1 LSRGKAGE
9 VAGPRWPS
17 EPAAPPIAVCP
28 IPPVAYDRSGQQVR
42 LPIPDPGPSM
52 PHPESPRVPDIRE
65 VLANRIAIL
74 DGAMGTMVHALALDE
89 LGFRGERFADHGR
102 DLKNC
107 IDVLTLTQGDAIRGI
122 HAAYLEAGADIVE
135 TNTFGATSVALADF
149 GLQHHTREMNLVAAR
164 LAREAAD
171 AWTARTPGQPRF
183 VAGSIGPTNK
193 QLSIAG
199 NVADPGHRD
208 VTFEQMVAAYRE
220 QIEALIEGGVDLLL
234 AETAFDTLVLKACL
248 HAIERVF
255 ADGGRQV
262 PVMASFTVFEGGRTL
277 SAQTVE
283 ACWTSISH
291 VDLLS
296 AGINCALGPEKL
308 RTHVAD
314 LSRITP
320 RFVSCYPNAGLPN
333 ALGGFDETPEMMAGV
348 LKEFAEAG
356 WLNVVGG
363 CCGTTPAHIKAIADV
378 MRQYPPRK
386 PVAPPRR
393 SRYSGLEMLEIRPES
408 SFTIVGERTNVTGS
422 RAFARLIREERY
434 EEALGVARQQVEN
447 GANIIDVN
455 VDEGMLDGPAVM
467 TKFLTL
473 LSSEPE
479 IAKVPIMVDSSR
491 FEVLEAGLKCVQGKG
506 IANSI
511 SLKEGEEVFL
521 KHARIVRR
529 LGAAAVVMAFDEEG
543 QATDVDRRVAI
554 CERAYRLLT
563 EQAGFPPED
572 IIFDPNI
579 LTVATGLEEHARYAL
594 NFIEA
599 TRIIKERMP
608 LVKVSGGVSNISFSF
623 RGNEVVRESMHACF
637 LYHAIRAGME
647 MGIVNAGQLAVYE
660 EIEPELKTRIEDV
673 LFDRKP
679 DATER
684 LVEFAET
691 VKKQEGGGQTQ
702 ADAWRSLDVES
713 RLTHALVKGIVDHVE
728 ADVDEARGHYPT
740 SLEIIE
746 GPLMRGM
753 QVVGDLFG
761 EGKMFLPQV
770 VKSARVMKKAVN
782 HLLPHME
789 AERAASGAAQAKR
802 GRVLMAT
809 VKGDVHDIGKNIV
822 GVVLGCN
829 NYEVVDLGVMV
840 PCTKIIDEALRNEVD
855 VVGLS
860 GLITPSLDEMVQ
872 VAREFEHAKLKM
884 PLLIGGA
891 TTSARHTAVKIAPA
905 YSGAVIHVSDAS
917 RAAGVVEK
925 LLNPA
930 SREGFAQAN
939 RAAQARD
946 VENFRRRQETKLVS
960 YATACAK
967 RWTTDWAA
975 APIDV
980 PEFLGVRTLEKIPLA
995 DLVPYIDWSPFFM
1008 SWELKGKY
1016 PAIFTDPVV
1025 GAEARKLHA
1034 DATRML
1040 DEIIR
1045 DDLLV
1050 AKAAY
1055 GFFPANSVGDDIAV
1069 YADESRTTEVGRVHT
1084 LRQQWERQGQ
1094 DVFHAL
1100 ADFVAPAESGR
1111 HDYLG
1116 GFAVTAGHG
1125 CEELCRKYDADHDD
1139 YSSILAKALADR
1151 LAEAAAE
1158 WLHAQARLEWGYGR
1172 AERLS
1177 SEDLIEEKYRG
1188 IRPAP
1193 GYPACPDHTE
1203 KRSLFAWLDAEGR
1216 AGMTLTESCA
1226 MLPAASVS
1234 GLYFAHPESRYF
1246 AVDRITREQVE
1257 VYAVRKG
1264 MPVSE
1269 IERWLAPNL
1278 GYDA

>member
-1 LSRGKAGE
+1 MPTPTPSRS
-9 VAGPRWPS
+9 R
-17 EPAAPPIAVCP
+17 
-28 IPPVAYDRSGQQVR
+28 
-42 LPIPDPGPSM
+42 
-52 PHPESPRVPDIRE
+52 DIRE
-65 VLANRIAIL
+65 VLSSRIAIL

-89 LGFRGERFADHGR
+89 KGFRGERFADHGR

-149 GLQHHTREMNLVAAR
+149 GLQHHTREMNLVAAS
-164 LAREAAD
+164 LARAAAD
-171 AWTARTPGQPRF
+171 AATAKTPDRPRF

-208 VTFEQMVAAYRE
+208 VTFDEMVAAYRE
-220 QIEALIEGGVDLLL
+220 QIEALLDGGVDLLL

-255 ADGGRQV
+255 ADGGRRV

-291 VDLLS
+291 IDLLS
-296 AGINCALGPEKL
+296 VGINCALGPEKL

-348 LKEFAEAG
+348 LKEFAESG

-363 CCGTTPAHIKAIADV
+363 CCGTTPAHIRAIADV
-378 MRQYPPRK
+378 MRNYPPRA
-386 PVAPPRR
+386 PADPPRR

-422 RAFARLIREERY
+422 RAFARLIKEERY

-455 VDEGMLDGPAVM
+455 VDEGMLDGVKVM

-479 IAKVPIMVDSSR
+479 ISKVPIMIDSSR

-506 IANSI
+506 IVNSI
-511 SLKEGEEVFL
+511 SLKEGEAPFL
-521 KHARIVRR
+521 AHARTVRSH
-529 LGAAAVVMAFDEEG
+529 GAAVVVMAFDEQG

-554 CERAYRLLT
+554 CERAYKLLT
-563 EQAGFPPED
+563 KEVGFPPED

-579 LTVATGLEEHARYAL
+579 LTVATGIEEHNRYAA

-623 RGNEVVRESMHACF
+623 RGNDAVREAMHACF

-660 EIEPELKTRIEDV
+660 EIEPALKERIEDV
-673 LFDRKP
+673 LFDRRP

-691 VKKQEGGGQTQ
+691 VKKQGGAEAGQ
-702 ADAWRSLDVES
+702 ADAWRSLDVEA
-713 RLTHALVKGIVDHVE
+713 RLTHALVKGIADHVE
-728 ADVDEARGHYPT
+728 EDVEAARGHYAT

-770 VKSARVMKKAVN
+770 VKSARVMKRAVN
-782 HLLPHME
+782 HLLPYME
-789 AERAASGAAQAKR
+789 AERAASGAEHAKR
-802 GRVLMAT
+802 GKVLMAT

-829 NYEVVDLGVMV
+829 NYEIVDLGVMV
-840 PCTKIIDEALRNEVD
+840 PCTKIIDEALRHEVD

-872 VAREFEHAKLKM
+872 VAREFEHAGLKM
-884 PLLIGGA
+884 LLLIGGA
-891 TTSARHTAVKIAPA
+891 TTSARHTAVKIAPT
-905 YSGAVIHVSDAS
+905 YSGDVVHVTDAS

-930 SREGFAQAN
+930 SRPEFARAN
-939 RAAQARD
+939 REAQARD

-960 YATACAK
+960 YAAACGK
-967 RWTTDWAA
+967 RWTTDWAT

-980 PEFLGVRTLEKIPLA
+980 PEFLGVRTIENIPLA
-995 DLVPYIDWSPFFM
+995 DLVPFIDWSPFFM

-1016 PAIFTDPVV
+1016 PAIFDDPTV
-1025 GAEARKLHA
+1025 GDEARKLHA
-1034 DATRML
+1034 DALAML
-1040 DEIIR
+1040 DEIVR
-1045 DDLLV
+1045 GDLLQS
-1050 AKAAY
+1050 KAVY
-1055 GFFPANSVGDDIAV
+1055 GFFPANSSGDDVIL
-1069 YADESRTTEVGRVHT
+1069 YADESRSAEIGRAHT
-1084 LRQQWERQGQ
+1084 LRQQWERKGQ

-1100 ADFVAPAESGR
+1100 ADFVAPVESGR
-1111 HDYLG
+1111 KDYVG
-1116 GFAVTAGHG
+1116 AFACTAGHG
-1125 CEELCRKYDADHDD
+1125 CDELCRKYDRDHDD

-1151 LAEAAAE
+1151 LAEACAE
-1158 WLHAQARLEWGYGR
+1158 WLHAKVRREWGFGA
-1172 AERLS
+1172 AENLTN
-1177 SEDLIEEKYRG
+1177 EELIEEKYRG

-1203 KRSLFAWLDAEGR
+1203 KRSIFSWLGAETG

-1234 GLYFAHPESRYF
+1234 GLYFGHPESRYF
-1246 AVDRITREQVE
+1246 AVDRLTRDQVE
-1257 VYAVRKG
+1257 AYAARKG
-1264 MPVSE
+1264 MPVAE
-1269 IERWLAPNL
+1269 VERWLAPNL
-1278 GYDA
+1278 GYDV

>member
-1 LSRGKAGE
+1 
-9 VAGPRWPS
+9 
-17 EPAAPPIAVCP
+17 
-28 IPPVAYDRSGQQVR
+28 
-42 LPIPDPGPSM
+42 M
-52 PHPESPRVPDIRE
+52 PHPRSSRHDLLLSI
-65 VLANRIAIL
+65 LTSRIAIL
-74 DGAMGTMVHALALDE
+74 DGAMGTMVHQLALDE
-89 LGFRGERFADHGR
+89 SGFRGTLFADHHR

-107 IDVLTLTQGDAIRGI
+107 IDVLSLTQGDAIRGI

-149 GLQHHTREMNLVAAR
+149 GLQRQTREMNLVAAR

-171 AWTARTPGQPRF
+171 AATAKTPHKPRF

-208 VTFEQMVAAYRE
+208 VTFDEMVAAYRE

-234 AETAFDTLVLKACL
+234 AETAFDTLVLKSCL
-248 HAIERVF
+248 HAIEQVF
-255 ADGGRQV
+255 SDLGRTL
-262 PVMASFTVFEGGRTL
+262 PVMASFTIFEGGRTL

-291 VDLLS
+291 IDLLS

-320 RFVSCYPNAGLPN
+320 RLVSCYPNAGLPN
-333 ALGGFDETPEMMAGV
+333 ALGGFDETPEMMAAV
-348 LKEFAEAG
+348 LEEFAQAG
-356 WLNVVGG
+356 WLNIVGG

-378 MRQYPPRK
+378 MAKYPPRA
-386 PVAPPRR
+386 PAAPPRR
-393 SRYSGLEMLEIRPES
+393 SRYSGLEMLELRPES
-408 SFTIVGERTNVTGS
+408 SFTVIGERTNVTGS
-422 RAFARLIREERY
+422 RAFMKLIKDERY

-455 VDEGMLDGPAVM
+455 VDEGMLDGVKVM

-479 IAKVPIMVDSSR
+479 ISRVPVMIDSSK
-491 FEVLEAGLKCVQGKG
+491 FEVLEAGLKCIQGKG
-506 IANSI
+506 IVNSI
-511 SLKEGEEVFL
+511 SLKEGEEKFL
-521 KHARIVRR
+521 EHARIVRSH
-529 LGAAAVVMAFDEEG
+529 GAAVVVMAFDEEG
-543 QATDVDRRVAI
+543 QATDVERRVAI
-554 CERAYRLLT
+554 CRRAYRLLT

-579 LTVATGLEEHARYAL
+579 LTVATGIEEHNRYAL

-599 TRIIKERMP
+599 TRRIKEAMP

-623 RGNEVVRESMHACF
+623 RGNDAVREAMHSAF

-660 EIEPELKTRIEDV
+660 EIEPELRERIEDV
-673 LFDRKP
+673 LFDRRE
-679 DATER
+679 DATDR
-684 LVEFAET
+684 LIEYAET
-691 VKKQEGGGQTQ
+691 VKKRDPADVAG
-702 ADAWRSLDVES
+702 ADAWRGLDVEG
-713 RLTHALVKGIVDHVE
+713 RITHALVKGVADHVE
-728 ADVDEARGHYPT
+728 EDMEAARREYAT

-753 QVVGDLFG
+753 QTVGDLFG

-770 VKSARVMKKAVN
+770 VKSARVMKRAVN
-782 HLLPHME
+782 HLLPFME
-789 AERAASGAAQAKR
+789 AERAASGSTQAKR

-840 PCTKIIDEALRNEVD
+840 PCTKIIEEAIRHEAD
-855 VVGLS
+855 IVGLS

-872 VAREFEHAKLKM
+872 VAQEFEHAKLSV

-891 TTSARHTAVKIAPA
+891 TTSARHTAVKIAPQ
-905 YSGAVIHVSDAS
+905 YSGAVVHVSDAS
-917 RAAGVVEK
+917 RAAGVVER

-930 SREGFAQAN
+930 SRQEFARAN
-939 RAAQARD
+939 REAQARD
-946 VENFRRRQETKLVS
+946 VENFRRRQETKLVP
-960 YATACAK
+960 YATACQK

-980 PEFLGVRTLEKIPLA
+980 PEFLGVRTLDRVPLEE
-995 DLVPYIDWSPFFM
+995 LLPFIDWSPFFM

-1016 PAIFTDPVV
+1016 PAILSDAIV
-1025 GAEARKLHA
+1025 GEEARKLHR
-1034 DATRML
+1034 DATAML
-1040 DEIIR
+1040 DMIIR
-1045 DDLLV
+1045 EGALV

-1055 GFFPANSVGDDIAV
+1055 GFFAANAAGDDIV
-1069 YADESRTTEVGRVHT
+1069 VFSDDSRTVEKGRLHT
-1084 LRQQWERQGQ
+1084 LRQQWERKGQ

-1100 ADFVAPAESGR
+1100 ADFVAPLESGR
-1111 HDYLG
+1111 KDYVG
-1116 GFAVTAGHG
+1116 AFACTAGHG
-1125 CEELCRKYDADHDD
+1125 CDELCRRYDREHDD
-1139 YSSILAKALADR
+1139 YSSILAKAIADR
-1151 LAEAAAE
+1151 LAEACAE
-1158 WLHAQARLEWGYGR
+1158 WLHARARREWGYGR
-1172 AERLS
+1172 NESLS
-1177 SEDLIEEKYRG
+1177 AEDLIEEKYRG

-1203 KRSLFAWLDAEGR
+1203 KRSLFAWLDAER
-1216 AGMTLTESCA
+1216 AAGMTLTESCA

-1257 VYAVRKG
+1257 SYAGRKG
-1264 MPVSE
+1264 MAVAE
-1269 IERWLAPNL
+1269 VERWLAPNL
-1278 GYDA
+1278 GYDN